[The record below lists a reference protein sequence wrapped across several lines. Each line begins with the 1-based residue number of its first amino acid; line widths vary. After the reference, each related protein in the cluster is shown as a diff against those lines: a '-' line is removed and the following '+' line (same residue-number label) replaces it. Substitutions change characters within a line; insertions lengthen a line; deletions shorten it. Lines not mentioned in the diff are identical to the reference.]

1 MQLLIEF
8 YNANTTLRDEV
19 STLKPKYHPVKT
31 SVTIKFEDHQK
42 MSYFNFSR
50 QKWSTRRS
58 QN

>member
-31 SVTIKFEDHQK
+31 L
-42 MSYFNFSR
+42 
-50 QKWSTRRS
+50 
-58 QN
+58 